1 MQKKGKTTNIRYS
14 IGNQRSDQSSFLI
27 KKAASLLV
35 SISDDISLVK
45 NTLGDGVE
53 GHQYVRAVF
62 AMQVH
67 IVAGCACEA
76 QVAHMHI
83 LEGWPR
89 TCWHL
94 ALRRIL
100 SKDARNALPFANGT
114 RSFDVVVVVALLVL
128 RVVVPASFL
137 HVQGLW
143 QGAFQLPC
151 LPPNETNTPF
161 Q

>member
-1 MQKKGKTTNIRYS
+1 MQKDKTTNT
-14 IGNQRSDQSSFLI
+14 RSKINDQINRALI
-27 KKAASLLV
+27 KKAPSLLV

-45 NTLGDGVE
+45 NTLGVG
-53 GHQYVRAVF
+53 GIKYVRAVF

-128 RVVVPASFL
+128 HVVVPASFL

-143 QGAFQLPC
+143 QGAFQLSC
-151 LPPNETNTPF
+151 LSPNETNAPF